1 MTPPRVVSLHS
12 IPSSAMPE
20 GWEDMELG
28 FLEARMKAMGVY
40 FKLTLKG
47 GRGGCLICDV
57 RSTLNRAESGVGW
70 A

>member
-1 MTPPRVVSLHS
+1 MLMPQMLSLHS
-12 IPSSAMPE
+12 IPSSALPK

-28 FLEARMKAMGVY
+28 FLDARMKEMGVY
-40 FKLTLKG
+40 FKIVLKG

-57 RSTLNRAESGVGW
+57 RSTLARAESGEGR